1 MDYCAPRCEAMNGG
15 TILKKDATIRV
26 WFWIRTSLPK
36 RAWKKCMEFK
46 ERSSAGKLE
55 TWHVSDEGGIAKKV
69 YCTACL
75 KKRYLAKQINFYIRR
90 KSCYLALLWYP
101 F

>member
-1 MDYCAPRCEAMNGG
+1 YSVVSAKSGIRENSTAFLGCDHGKCCACFGPDSKMDYCAPRCQAMNGG

-36 RAWKKCMEFK
+36 RVWKKCMEFQ

-55 TWHVSDEGGIAKKV
+55 TWHVSNEGGIAKK
-69 YCTACL
+69 
-75 KKRYLAKQINFYIRR
+75 
-90 KSCYLALLWYP
+90 
-101 F
+101 